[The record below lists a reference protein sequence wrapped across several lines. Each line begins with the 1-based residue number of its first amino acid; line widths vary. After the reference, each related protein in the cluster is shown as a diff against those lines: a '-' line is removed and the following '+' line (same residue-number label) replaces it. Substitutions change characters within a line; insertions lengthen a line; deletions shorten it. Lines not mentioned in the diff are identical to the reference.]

1 MHSVYP
7 DGILWQRLR
16 MGPVQRRVEAGL
28 DSGADAAI
36 EAADNRATAVF
47 AIGVALAIMI
57 AIVACL
63 LLLVFAAL
71 TWARAA
77 LHLPLSPYAGLL
89 AVFAVLML
97 PFAALV
103 AVDRRFGERMREGSR
118 GERALEKGFRLYSR
132 LGMGRGR
139 NRIMALLGSH
149 AGERKVVLMTVAVLA
164 GTILAAFACYDAQRD
179 HDRMGGYALFPA
191 VSDILPVVES
201 AHYDDQRDP
210 GRDPAVPFVQGAI
223 ATGPYLRLVVPYQPR
238 RDAPA
243 LQRDCA
249 AAGLAGD
256 AAHADARARGLF
268 ECLQRLHP
276 VILDGTFLA
285 DLRYELGS
293 DPRTDRPAL
302 VAMID
307 LRDLSPGRHELRI
320 GQPPRSGADAE
331 GPGHDDTVARIPF
344 WR

>member
-1 MHSVYP
+1 
-7 DGILWQRLR
+7 
-16 MGPVQRRVEAGL
+16 VQRRVEADL
-28 DSGADAAI
+28 DRGTDNAI

-47 AIGVALAIMI
+47 AIGVALAVMI
-57 AIVACL
+57 AIVACV
-63 LLLVFAAL
+63 LLVLFAAL
-71 TWARAA
+71 IWARQA

-89 AVFAVLML
+89 IAFAAVMV
-97 PFAALV
+97 PFAALSF
-103 AVDRRFGERMREGSR
+103 VDRRFGKRLDRGGR
-118 GERALEKGFRLYSR
+118 GERMLEKGFRLYSR

-164 GTILAAFACYDAQRD
+164 ATIVIALASYDAQRN

-191 VSDILPVVES
+191 AADVLPVVES

-210 GRDPAVPFVQGAI
+210 ARDPAVPFVQSAI

-249 AAGLAGD
+249 AAGLAERV
-256 AAHADARARGLF
+256 AQADARARGLLG
-268 ECLQRLHP
+268 CLQRLHP
-276 VILDGTFLA
+276 VVLDGTLLS
-285 DLRYELGS
+285 DLRYEVAS

-307 LRDLSPGRHELRI
+307 LRGLAQGRHELRI
-320 GQPPRSGADAE
+320 GQPPQAGSGEAD
-331 GPGHDDTVARIPF
+331 PGHDDTVVRIAF